1 MYRVFGCHGS
11 TASDVIIDGMA
22 RAFADGVDII
32 SMSLGSLQ
40 GWTENAGTILASR
53 LADRGVFMS
62 IAAGNDGESG
72 VFAPSGPA
80 AGRDAMAVASVD
92 AGALVGWQ
100 GLTGQNTTVVGSS
113 TEITEG

>member
-1 MYRVFGCHGS
+1 
-11 TASDVIIDGMA
+11 
-22 RAFADGVDII
+22 
-32 SMSLGSLQ
+32 
-40 GWTENAGTILASR
+40 
-53 LADRGVFMS
+53 MS

-100 GLTGQNTTVVGSS
+100 VPTSQNTTFVESS
-113 TEITEG
+113 IELTEVIDILFHKSYPPCRLFATFYYC